1 MSLNKFTETVNEK
14 KWMKIN
20 CDTLVADDLKFR
32 TTDGN
37 VVNLKTPTLGGA
49 NYVLST
55 NGTGSCAFTDLSLI
69 SPTDPTLFNRTQNI
83 DDTLTTAG
91 NTQINGTT
99 KLFTAAVETAL
110 NVKTADGLGSNNF
123 ATPNMG
129 SGGEVL
135 ATDGAGNLS
144 WISNGVLSIA
154 DLEAKTQNINLSNTT
169 KRHTDRRNTPHTLNH
184 VDEWCWDNRPFYQ
197 CNHKHGWDNQPQR
210 QYFTTVW

>member
-49 NYVLST
+49 NWVLST
-55 NGTGSCAFTDLSLI
+55 NGAGSCAFTDLSLI
-69 SPTDPTLFNRTQNI
+69 SPVDPVLFNRTQNI
-83 DDTLTTAG
+83 DDTATTAG

-99 KLFTAAVETAL
+99 KLFTVDVETAL

-123 ATPNMG
+123 STPSMG
-129 SGGEVL
+129 NGGEVL

-144 WISNGVLSIA
+144 WISNGVTP
-154 DLEAKTQNINLSNTT
+154 DWQP
-169 KRHTDRRNTPHTLNH
+169 RHPHATHRSTSPDTDGFAFWRDPGRSWPFPGRNS
-184 VDEWCWDNRPFYQ
+184 
-197 CNHKHGWDNQPQR
+197 
-210 QYFTTVW
+210 YFPA